1 MIYKSPFKFIGTHI
15 AFQSQTPAQY
25 SLNPNSEAAHVQLQ
39 NCHSPQNHQHQIQHS
54 NLTSSYS
61 EKQSMTSNI
70 EIGDTLSNSVI
81 CRRITIVGNAYSEG
95 DVLIEGNFE
104 GDIQAASIRVGP
116 LAQVEGNFKAK
127 EVFVS
132 GQVEG
137 TVIGGRVV
145 LDKDAYVEGDIYH
158 ESLSIEDGAIFK
170 GKSYQARYDGVG
182 ASAPSAPTATKP
194 ASSIAPSTTP
204 STSPS
209 SNASNHA
216 S

>member
-1 MIYKSPFKFIGTHI
+1 MFNSKPE
-15 AFQSQTPAQY
+15 TPA
-25 SLNPNSEAAHVQLQ
+25 
-39 NCHSPQNHQHQIQHS
+39 
-54 NLTSSYS
+54 TSSLSPTTSNHS
-61 EKQSMTSNI
+61 EKAPMSSHI

-95 DVLIEGNFE
+95 DVLIEGNFQ

-127 EVFVS
+127 EVFIS

-137 TVIGGRVV
+137 TIIGGRIV

-170 GKSYQARYDGVG
+170 GKSYQAKYAGVG
-182 ASAPSAPTATKP
+182 DDAASTLATVAPKSSASVVSSKGDS
-194 ASSIAPSTTP
+194 ASSV
-204 STSPS
+204 
-209 SNASNHA
+209 SNH
-216 S
+216 

>member
-1 MIYKSPFKFIGTHI
+1 MFNSKPDIPATASPSTHNN
-15 AFQSQTPAQY
+15 AEKAPM
-25 SLNPNSEAAHVQLQ
+25 
-39 NCHSPQNHQHQIQHS
+39 
-54 NLTSSYS
+54 SSH
-61 EKQSMTSNI
+61 I

-95 DVLIEGNFE
+95 DVLIEGNFV

-127 EVFVS
+127 EVFIS

-170 GKSYQARYDGVG
+170 GKSYQAKYDGVG
-182 ASAPSAPTATKP
+182 VD
-194 ASSIAPSTTP
+194 APSTTSAKALNSGASTASSKTNGAP
-204 STSPS
+204 ST
-209 SNASNHA
+209 ASH
-216 S
+216 